1 MSPQHPSL
9 EQLMASAAA
18 LRDIGHGDVISYSRK
33 VFVPLSQ
40 LCRDVCHYCTFAK
53 TPRTL
58 DAPYMEPEAV
68 LAIAR
73 RGQEAGCTEVLF
85 TLGDKPELR
94 YVAARSWL
102 DARGYSS
109 TIDYLYDMCGQVARE
124 TGIMP
129 HVNAGIMGRDD
140 ILRLREVSGSQGIML
155 ESSSHRLCGRG
166 LPHQGSPDKVPS
178 IRLAMLEDLGRCAVP
193 TTTGILIG
201 IGETW
206 EERLD
211 ALRKIRALADRY
223 GHIQE
228 VIVQNFQPKVGTRME
243 HVAPPSLD
251 DLCRTV
257 AAARHVLGAEANIQ
271 VPPNLTARHHA
282 MLIDAGINDW
292 GGVSQ
297 VTIDHVNPEAPWPQ
311 IEALATICAERGK
324 ILVQRLPIYPAFLS
338 DPNRWL
344 SDRMRPLAMR
354 AMDADGLVREDG
366 WVVGDAGAAPKLS
379 RTRGS
384 TDRLGEI
391 VRKLDDRAEL
401 SRDDLAGLFRSRG
414 AAAEA
419 VMDLADRLRA
429 EVSGDTVRYVVNRNI
444 NYTNICTYS
453 CGFCAFS
460 KGTRKGRGDRPY
472 DIPLEE
478 IARRA
483 REAWDRGAT
492 EVCLQGGIHPTYTG
506 ETYLE
511 ICRAVKDAVPQIH
524 IHAFSPLEVT
534 HGAQT
539 LGLSVPQ
546 FLGRLKDAGL
556 SSLPGTAAEILVD
569 RVREQLCPDKLMTAD
584 WLDVIAAAHE
594 VGLPT
599 TSTMMFGSVETYEDW
614 AQHLLELRRL
624 QMRTGGI
631 TEFVPL
637 PFVASEAPIYL
648 KGRARRGP
656 TWREALLVHA
666 VARIAF
672 HRVIPNIQ
680 VSWVKMGPDGASQC
694 LAAGVNDL
702 GGTLMNESI
711 SRAAGAG
718 HGQEFGPSR
727 MEALIAGAGRRPMQ
741 RDTLYRPV
749 DDTRRRAATD
759 APALTDVILARVS
772 RKTRI
777 VEELNA

>member
-1 MSPQHPSL
+1 MSAHQQDL
-9 EQLMASAAA
+9 RELMASAAA
-18 LRDIGHGDVISYSRK
+18 LRDSGHGDIVSYSRK

-53 TPRTL
+53 TPRAL

-73 RGQEAGCTEVLF
+73 SGQEAGCTEILF

-94 YVAARSWL
+94 FAAARSWL
-102 DARGYSS
+102 DARGYGS
-109 TIDYLYDMCGQVARE
+109 TIDYLHDMCGQVALA

-140 ILRLREVSGSQGIML
+140 ISRLREVSASQGIML
-155 ESSSHRLCGRG
+155 ESASERLCGRG
-166 LPHQGSPDKVPS
+166 LPHHGSPDKVPAV
-178 IRLAMLEDLGRCAVP
+178 RLAMLEELGRCAVP

-206 EERLD
+206 KERLD
-211 ALRKIRALADRY
+211 ALRKIRALADEY

-243 HVAPPSLD
+243 HAAPPSLD

-257 AAARHVLGAEANIQ
+257 AAARHILGADANIQ
-271 VPPNLTARHHA
+271 VPPNLTARQHA
-282 MLIDAGINDW
+282 LLIDAGINDW
-292 GGVSQ
+292 GGVSP

-311 IEALATICAERGK
+311 IEALAAICAGRGK
-324 ILVQRLPIYPAFLS
+324 VLVQRLPIYPAFLREP
-338 DPNRWL
+338 DKWL
-344 SDRMRPLAMR
+344 SDRMRPLALR
-354 AMDADGLVREDG
+354 AVDAGGFVREDG
-366 WVVGDAGAAPKLS
+366 WVVGEAGALPKPC
-379 RTRGS
+379 RTHGS
-384 TDRLGEI
+384 ADSLGEI
-391 VRKLDDRAEL
+391 GRKLEDRAEL
-401 SRDDLAGLFRSRG
+401 SRDDLAGLFRARG
-414 AAAEA
+414 AAAGA
-419 VMDLADRLRA
+419 VVELADRLRVEA
-429 EVSGDTVRYVVNRNI
+429 CGDTVRYVVNRNI
-444 NYTNICTYS
+444 NYTNICSYS

-460 KGTRKGRGDRPY
+460 KGTRKGQGDRPY
-472 DIPLEE
+472 DIPHEE
-478 IARRA
+478 ITRRT

-506 ETYLE
+506 ETYLD
-511 ICRAVKDAVPQIH
+511 ICRAVKAAVPHIH

-534 HGAQT
+534 HGATT

-546 FLGRLKDAGL
+546 FLARLKDAGL

-569 RVREQLCPDKLMTAD
+569 RVRRQLCPDKLMTGD
-584 WLDVIAAAHE
+584 WLGVIAAAHE

-599 TSTMMFGSVETYEDW
+599 TSTMMFGSVETYDDW
-614 AQHLLELRRL
+614 ARHLLELRRL

-637 PFVASEAPIYL
+637 PFVASEAPIYR

-666 VARIAF
+666 VARIAL

-680 VSWVKMGPDGASQC
+680 VSWVKMGPEGAGAC
-694 LAAGVNDL
+694 LAAGANDM

-718 HGQEFGPSR
+718 HGQEFGPER
-727 MEALIAGAGRRPMQ
+727 MEALIASAGRRPMQ

-749 DDTRRRAATD
+749 DEARRRAAAE
-759 APALTDVILARVS
+759 APALTDVIQARVA
-772 RKTRI
+772 RKTKT
-777 VEELNA
+777 VEALDA